1 MFKDRLNKA
10 IEDKGI
16 SAYQLSKETGIPQG
30 TISNYRNKEVK
41 PSTSIVKQLAL
52 TLGVSSEWLLEGVE
66 EPLVNS
72 NVEIADRKNKKNRVI
87 KYYPSVNGSM
97 GGLEFLDNPNETSV
111 DMIVPGFSE
120 CKFAINAYGDSMF
133 PVIKSGQVVLLM
145 EWQENFIEWG
155 RIYLIVTKTG
165 YRTIKYL
172 KPSKENDSF
181 SCESENKE
189 NNPPFD
195 IKKED
200 ILKLFLVKGWV
211 CREAI

>member
-1 MFKDRLNKA
+1 MNSLKERVLAFIAYKGLNNKQFEELCGLGNGFVSKIGDA
-10 IEDKGI
+10 IRTPKIE
-16 SAYQLSKETGIPQG
+16 L
-30 TISNYRNKEVK
+30 ISNSFPDLNRDWLVRGVGEMTIKDNLDKPIENNNK
-41 PSTSIVKQLAL
+41 
-52 TLGVSSEWLLEGVE
+52 
-66 EPLVNS
+66 
-72 NVEIADRKNKKNRVI
+72 VI
-87 KYYPSVNGSM
+87 KYYPSVSGSM
-97 GGLEFLDNPNETSV
+97 GGIEFLDSPNENSV

-120 CKFAINAYGDSMF
+120 CRFAINAYGDSMY
-133 PVIKSGQVVLLM
+133 PVIKSGQIVLLM
-145 EWQENFIEWG
+145 EWQERFIEWG
-155 RIYLIVTKTG
+155 RIYLVVTKSG

-172 KPSKENDSF
+172 KPSKENDSI